1 MGWFFYNDEWNEKE
15 STTEVEG
22 TGVNTSGME

>member
-15 STTEVEG
+15 STIEVEG

>member
-1 MGWFFYNDEWNEKE
+1 MGWFFYNDEWNGEE
-15 STTEVEG
+15 ETTEIEG